1 MLGKNRSAGFWVLMS
16 FLGMMTGTAF
26 GEGIA
31 AILPET
37 SMALKTFFAGTLDFS
52 IGPIGFDLVVFR
64 FALEEIGF
72 RLNLMSFVG
81 LMLVGYLYRWF

>member
-1 MLGKNRSAGFWVLMS
+1 VLHNRSTGFWIFIS

-37 SMALKTFFAGTLDFS
+37 STALRSFFTGSLGFS
-52 IGPIGFDLVVFR
+52 IGPVGFDLVVMR
-64 FALEEIGF
+64 FALEEIAF